1 MEKGIADE
9 EKNLYEQTE
18 NVADNVL
25 DSLDGMSPS
34 INIPSIQN
42 NNDSMNLDYNKL
54 FNIMYQAFAKALNSC
69 KLELDEDGFAR
80 IVKNEL
86 YEVM

>member
-1 MEKGIADE
+1 MEKGITDE

-25 DSLDGMSPS
+25 DSFSEMSPG
-34 INIPSIQN
+34 INIPNIQTGTN
-42 NNDSMNLDYNKL
+42 FMNIDYNKL

>member
-25 DSLDGMSPS
+25 DSFSEMSPG
-34 INIPSIQN
+34 INIPNIQTGTN
-42 NNDSMNLDYNKL
+42 FMNIDYNKL